1 MKRLPIDYAILG
13 HTYASAL
20 SDCLSSDDSGSV
32 IYYLGEIV
40 DYDYF
45 ANQLQRLAK
54 NVYLKMTIIFDIS
67 MVEDKAKLTQYFV
80 FLKAMFPSSRVIVVA
95 PGLENEA
102 LISNVLSCGIYDIIT
117 DDLSTLSDSQR
128 IAAVCRIVDTT
139 VDHPKTFADIYHGI
153 MWQRPVIKEVSSGQK
168 KGFIARR
175 KERKAL
181 KKAEKKARKESK
193 TKVKTVTKEIEIDPY
208 EAFLNGSNVPVNAS
222 LPRAEN
228 VAQISEVF
236 DGYDAPVTYVDD
248 INDLF
253 E

>member
-1 MKRLPIDYAILG
+1 
-13 HTYASAL
+13 
-20 SDCLSSDDSGSV
+20 
-32 IYYLGEIV
+32 
-40 DYDYF
+40 
-45 ANQLQRLAK
+45 
-54 NVYLKMTIIFDIS
+54 
-67 MVEDKAKLTQYFV
+67 
-80 FLKAMFPSSRVIVVA
+80 MFPSSRVIVVA

-102 LISNVLSCGIYDIIT
+102 LISNILSCGIYDIIT
-117 DDLSTLSDSQR
+117 DNLSTLSDSQR
-128 IAAVCRIVDTT
+128 IAAICRIVDTT

-175 KERKAL
+175 KECKAM

-193 TKVKTVTKEIEIDPY
+193 TKAKIVKTETEIDSY
-208 EAFLNGSNVPVNAS
+208 EAFLNGSNVPVTTS

-228 VAQISEVF
+228 AAQISEVF